1 MKIIITMNKT
11 EIDETKN
18 LFAAIFEENFPE
30 CKDETIENKIGK
42 FSSTSTD
49 QEVSVTMDFN
59 TEFIADSC
67 RMIKP
72 FCGLIKSTY
81 ASFKGLIDMAIAKM
95 RKYAEDDIDTIIK
108 KSFPGKDNIIFT
120 ICKKKDWVEVKPDTK
135 KLTDIYCTSLEI
147 EDEEALKRAVEAY
160 GNEAKFAIVKRVNG
174 NNVKTKNPFKAIE
187 WVNELHKVE
196 KAK

>member
-1 MKIIITMNKT
+1 MKIVITMNKT

-67 RMIKP
+67 KMIKP

-81 ASFKGLIDMAIAKM
+81 ASFKGCIDAAISKM

-160 GNEAKFAIVKRVNG
+160 GSEAKFAIVKRVNG

-187 WVNELHKVE
+187 WVNELYKAE